1 MGIKPF
7 LLERYFAKHEF
18 SAPHLLSSSDCD
30 GWAQSEILGLADA
43 EARGL
48 WDGLRLG
55 YTESRGAPILRRE
68 IASLYS
74 GVSPE
79 QVLVAA
85 PQELIALAMN
95 ALLKPGDHVICTFPG
110 YQSLYEIA
118 RDIGCEVERWEPSEE
133 EGWRFDPSRLE
144 RMIRPDTKLVVVNFP
159 HNPTGALPSRE
170 DFRRIVEIVRGRG
183 AQLFSDEMYRLLELD
198 EAERLP
204 SACESYDK
212 AIALSGMSKAFGMP
226 GIRIG
231 WLVVKDAAL
240 YERLAELKDYT
251 TICSAAPSEVLA
263 LIGLRAK
270 EPILA
275 RHRERIARNLDLLDA
290 FVERRREDFAWV
302 RPRAG
307 TVGFLAYRG
316 ADGVDELCAR
326 AVREAGVMVL
336 PSSVYEYDRPHVR
349 VGFGREG
356 MGEALKRFDDF
367 LSSSKS

>member
-1 MGIKPF
+1 MSIKPF

-68 IASLYS
+68 IASLYA
-74 GVSPE
+74 GVDPE

-95 ALLKPGDHVICTFPG
+95 ALLKAGDHVICTFPG

-118 RDIGCEVERWEPSEE
+118 RDLGCEVEMWEPSEE
-133 EGWRFDPSRLE
+133 EGWRFDPARLE
-144 RMIRPDTKLVVVNFP
+144 AMIRPDTKLVVVNFP
-159 HNPTGALPSRE
+159 HNPTGALPSKE
-170 DFRRIVEIVRGRG
+170 DFRRIVEVVRARG
-183 AQLFSDEMYRLLELD
+183 VRLFSDEMYRLLELD
-198 EAERLP
+198 EADRLSP
-204 SACESYDK
+204 ACELYDQ
-212 AIALSGMSKAFGMP
+212 AIVLSGMSKAFGMP

-231 WLVVKDAAL
+231 WLVAKDAAL
-240 YERLAELKDYT
+240 YERLAELRDYT

-263 LIGLRAK
+263 LVGLRAQAT
-270 EPILA
+270 ILA
-275 RHRERIARNLDLLDA
+275 RHRERISRNLRLLDV
-290 FVERRREDFAWV
+290 FFERRKDSFSWV
-302 RPRAG
+302 RPKAG
-307 TVGFLAYRG
+307 TVAFPAYRG
-316 ADGVDELCAR
+316 AGSVEELCAR

-336 PSSVYEYDRPHVR
+336 PSTVYEYDRPHIR

-356 MGEALKRFDDF
+356 MGEALKRFESF
-367 LSSSKS
+367 FR